1 MEQYVL
7 REYTKLN
14 ECISEKQS
22 DNAENMFKLFELETT
37 RLKYGLLD
45 SETTELKQGN
55 LAKDI
60 IRVEL
65 HRIKGEYDHTLK
77 VSHKPKTVEQIKEIG
92 YDLSNI
98 SVGEDNFYVQSMGV
112 NYNDELSLFVAQIDG
127 ADVYTKLFT
136 LEELANRTDVAFYQ
150 LREV

>member
-7 REYTKLN
+7 RKYTKLN
-14 ECISEKQS
+14 ECIGEKQS
-22 DNAENMFKLFELETT
+22 DNAENMFKLF
-37 RLKYGLLD
+37 K
-45 SETTELKQGN
+45 SETTKLKHGN

-65 HRIKGEYDHTLK
+65 HRIKDEYDHTLK
-77 VSHKPKTVEQIKEIG
+77 VSHKPKTVEQIMEIG
-92 YDLSNI
+92 YDLSTI
-98 SVGEDNFYVQSMGV
+98 SVGEDNFYVQSMDI
-112 NYNDELSLFVAQIDG
+112 NDDNELSLFVAQIDG
-127 ADVYTKLFT
+127 EDVYTTLFT